1 MQYYLMTNKNNHITK
16 SPLENVA
23 VHLPTQE
30 KHDKF
35 LRALEDYPIA
45 YRWYCSSERPIK
57 NNYWKEYKKE
67 FCIIFTENNKNL
79 IAYGNKK
86 YREEYLNTKIISFE
100 EAMKRLKTPITEKTF
115 TQEEV
120 KNLVSN
126 AFTSGLNFGLSIK
139 NDR

>member
-1 MQYYLMTNKNNHITK
+1 MKNNNHITK

-30 KHDKF
+30 KHDEF
-35 LRALEDYPIA
+35 LRALENSEIN
-45 YRWYCSSERPIK
+45 YRWDDLDDSKPTD
-57 NNYWKEYKKE
+57 NNRWHEKKE
-67 FCIIFTENNKNL
+67 KFNLLFGYGGRKSNILTFCGTGHFQKV
-79 IAYGNKK
+79 
-86 YREEYLNTKIISFE
+86 ISFK
-100 EAMKRLKTPITEKTF
+100 EAMKRLKTPIKEKTEKTF

-120 KNLVSN
+120 KNLVSD